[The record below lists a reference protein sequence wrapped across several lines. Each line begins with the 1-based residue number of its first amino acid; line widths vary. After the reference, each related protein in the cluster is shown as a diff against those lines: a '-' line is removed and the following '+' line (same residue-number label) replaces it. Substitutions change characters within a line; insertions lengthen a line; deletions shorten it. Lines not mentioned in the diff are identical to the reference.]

1 MTQEIS
7 KRIYVCH
14 TFYHVYI
21 SFLKELALPL
31 EERGNADIVLS
42 RLSTDF
48 KNAGERI
55 VSTGIFQNAY
65 DYDEKRETFFP
76 ELNYWRKNRGNIVA
90 NSLARI
96 IFTKKYSK
104 LQEPFIPVD
113 FKKYKDIY
121 VYCDNDPIGWYLSG
135 HRIYYHAV
143 EDGLNY
149 LKPFVPAVY
158 DNRGA
163 FKFKVFLSDKLNLLF
178 IRDGFNKYC
187 LDMEVNDISVIEY
200 PCKKYKE
207 VPRQALF
214 DRLTKE
220 DKEILLKAFVDNL
233 DALKA
238 TIASMDK
245 DKESILV
252 LTEPLTTDL
261 NQRAKIF
268 RDIIDEYSKYGTCF
282 LKPHPRDEL
291 DYPTVFSDVPQF
303 ASIVPM
309 EMLNFFDNLHFNK
322 VVGVFTQ
329 LDSIS
334 FADEKITLGKDF
346 MDKYEDPEKH
356 RWYEKK

>member
-1 MTQEIS
+1 MAKA

-21 SFLKELALPL
+21 SFLKELALPI
-31 EERGNADIVLS
+31 EERGNADLVLS

-48 KNAGERI
+48 KNAGERF
-55 VSTGIFQNAY
+55 VNTGIFQNAF

-76 ELNYWRKNRGNIVA
+76 ELMKWKKDRGNIVF
-90 NSLARI
+90 NSLSRI

-113 FKKYKDIY
+113 FKQYDDIY

-143 EDGLNY
+143 EDGLNC
-149 LKPFVPAVY
+149 LRVFVPAYY

-163 FKFKVFLSDKLNLLF
+163 FKFKAFLSDKLNLLF

-187 LDMEVNDISVIEY
+187 LDMEVNDVSLINF

-207 VPRQALF
+207 VPRQPLL
-214 DRLTKE
+214 DRLNAD
-220 DKEILLKAFVDNL
+220 DKEILLKAFIENL
-233 DALKA
+233 DELKE
-238 TIASMDK
+238 TIESMDK
-245 DKESILV
+245 SKESILI
-252 LTEPLTTDL
+252 LTEPLTPDL
-261 NQRAKIF
+261 SVRAQIF
-268 RDIIDEYSKYGTCF
+268 RDIIKEYSKYGTCF

-291 DYPTVFSDVPQF
+291 DYPTVFNDVPQF
-303 ASIVPM
+303 AGIVPM
-309 EMLNFFDNLHFNK
+309 EMLNFFNDLHFNK
-322 VVGVFTQ
+322 VISVFTQ

-334 FADEKITLGKDF
+334 FADEKIILGRDF

-356 RWYEKK
+356 RWFEKI